1 MFDKMKQ
8 LMEMKKQ
15 ADRIKKELDSSTVE
29 ASEGGIK
36 IIMTGS
42 QTIQSIQIEENIF
55 KLENKARF
63 ERDLVHT
70 VNNAV
75 RKSQALAAEKMKEV
89 MPGFPG
95 LS

>member
-15 ADRIKKELDSSTVE
+15 ADRIKRELDSSTVE
-29 ASEGGIK
+29 TNEGGIK

-42 QTIQSIQIEENIF
+42 QTVQSIQIEENNL
-55 KLENKARF
+55 KPENKSRF
-63 ERDLVHT
+63 ERDLIRV
-70 VNNAV
+70 VNTAV
-75 RKSQALAAEKMKEV
+75 KKSQALAAEKMKEV

-95 LS
+95 L

>member
-29 ASEGGIK
+29 ANESGIK
-36 IIMTGS
+36 IVMTGS
-42 QTIQSIQIEENIF
+42 QTVQSVQIEESSL
-55 KLENKARF
+55 KPENKARF
-63 ERDLVHT
+63 ERDLARA
-70 VNNAV
+70 VNVAV
-75 RKSQALAAEKMKEV
+75 KKSQNLAAEKMKEV

-95 LS
+95 L

>member
-15 ADRIKKELDSSTVE
+15 ADRIKKELDSATVE
-29 ASEGGIK
+29 ANEGGIK

-42 QTIQSIQIEENIF
+42 QTVQSVEIDDNLL
-55 KLENKARF
+55 KAENKNRV
-63 ERDLVHT
+63 EKDLAKSL
-70 VNNAV
+70 NSAI
-75 RKSQALAAEKMKEV
+75 RKSQSLAAEKMKAV

-95 LS
+95 L

>member
-15 ADRIKKELDSSTVE
+15 ADRIKRELDSSTVE
-29 ASEGGIK
+29 ANEGGIK

-42 QTIQSIQIEENIF
+42 QTVQSIQIEENSL
-55 KLENKARF
+55 KPENKSRF
-63 ERDLVHT
+63 ERDLT
-70 VNNAV
+70 RGINAAV
-75 RKSQALAAEKMKEV
+75 RKSQALAAEKMKAV

-95 LS
+95 L